1 MLTKASLTVAAALAL
16 TGVTA
21 TGALAATR
29 HKGVHPRAYS
39 GYAYVPAYNAY
50 PNLGRPRGWA
60 YAHQAHWRAYTPAY
74 AYNPHHYPYLGHAYN
89 RYPYLRP

>member
-29 HKGVHPRAYS
+29 HS
-39 GYAYVPAYNAY
+39 GYAYVPAYASNAY
-50 PNLGRPRGWA
+50 PNRAEPTRA
-60 YAHQAHWRAYTPAY
+60 SAHTPPADWSYNYYTP
-74 AYNPHHYPYLGHAYN
+74 YPYLG
-89 RYPYLRP
+89 P

>member
-29 HKGVHPRAYS
+29 HS
-39 GYAYVPAYNAY
+39 GYSYVPAYNAY
-50 PNLGRPRGWA
+50 PNASNA
-60 YAHQAHWRAYTPAY
+60 YPNLAEPTRASAHTPPADWSYNYYTP
-74 AYNPHHYPYLGHAYN
+74 YPYLG
-89 RYPYLRP
+89 P

>member
-1 MLTKASLTVAAALAL
+1 MSNFMKLVIALAL

-39 GYAYVPAYNAY
+39 GYAYVPAYASNAY
-50 PNLGRPRGWA
+50 PNLAEPTRGSAYAPRAYWWA
-60 YAHQAHWRAYTPAY
+60 YNYYTP
-74 AYNPHHYPYLGHAYN
+74 YPYLG
-89 RYPYLRP
+89 P

>member
-29 HKGVHPRAYS
+29 HS
-39 GYAYVPAYNAY
+39 GYNAY
-50 PNLGRPRGWA
+50 PNASNA
-60 YAHQAHWRAYTPAY
+60 YPNLAEPTRASAHTPPADWSYNYYTP
-74 AYNPHHYPYLGHAYN
+74 YPYLG
-89 RYPYLRP
+89 P

>member
-21 TGALAATR
+21 TGVLAATR
-29 HKGVHPRAYS
+29 HS

-50 PNLGRPRGWA
+50 PDASYAYPNLAEPT
-60 YAHQAHWRAYTPAY
+60 RASADTPAADWSY
-74 AYNPHHYPYLGHAYN
+74 KYYPPYPYLG
-89 RYPYLRP
+89 P